1 MAMTSPLPLPF
12 LRLRVST
19 LSVYIGVRFLMA
31 IFAVFGLCTALIFMI
46 DFVELLRQAGK
57 YGSVPAWLLA
67 WITLLRLPAY
77 TEILLPF
84 AVLVG
89 SIGALLMLARKSELA
104 VMRAGGMSVWQFL
117 RPGAVVALLL
127 GIVSTVAFNPLAA
140 GARDRSERLYA
151 DAFGRESSLLGKGA
165 AGTWLR
171 QDGLDGQSVLTAAS
185 ARRRGTVLQAV
196 TAFVYDK
203 EGSFSERVDAQ
214 EASLEDGYWVLKNAL
229 VSRVGREPESFRTY
243 LLSTYLTPERVT
255 DAFGS
260 VISVSFWELPDLI
273 YIAEKAGLSSSRLR
287 IQYEL
292 LLTRP
297 LLCVAMVFLAAT
309 VSLRSF
315 RSGGIQT
322 MVVTGMV
329 GGFGFFLFAEISRQ
343 VGTAGL
349 APVWAA
355 VWVPVLLA
363 ILVSVTVLLHQEDG

>member
-1 MAMTSPLPLPF
+1 M
-12 LRLRVST
+12 LRPST
-19 LSVYIGVRFLMA
+19 LSVYIGRKFLTA
-31 IFAVFGLCTALIFMI
+31 IFGVFALCTVLIFMI

-67 WITLLRLPAY
+67 WITVLRLPAY

-89 SIGALLMLARKSELA
+89 SIGALLMLSRKSELA

-117 RPGAVVALLL
+117 RPGAVVALGLGLL
-127 GIVSTVAFNPLAA
+127 SSIAFNPLAA
-140 GARDRSERLYA
+140 SSRDRSEKLFA
-151 DAFGRESSLLGKGA
+151 EAFGRESSVFGKGA
-165 AGTWLR
+165 AGNWLR
-171 QDGLDGQSVLTAAS
+171 QDGLDGQSILSAGS
-185 ARRRGTVLQAV
+185 ARRRGTELRTV
-196 TAFVYDK
+196 TAFVFDK
-203 EGSFSERVDAQ
+203 NGAFQERVDARQ
-214 EASLEDGYWVLKNAL
+214 ANLEDGFWVLTNAL
-229 VSRVGREPESFRTY
+229 VSRVGRQPETFGTY
-243 LLSTYLTPERVT
+243 LLSTYLTPERVV
-255 DAFGS
+255 DALGT

-273 YIAEKAGLSSSRLR
+273 QVTEKAGLKASHLR
-287 IQYEL
+287 VQYEL

-322 MVVTGMV
+322 MVVTGMA

-355 VWVPVLLA
+355 VWVPLFLA
-363 ILVSVTVLLHQEDG
+363 ILGSVTVLLHQEDG

>member
-1 MAMTSPLPLPF
+1 ML
-12 LRLRVST
+12 LRST
-19 LSVYIGVRFLMA
+19 ASIYIGMRFLTA
-31 IFAVFGLCTALIFMI
+31 IFGVFALCSVLIFMI

-57 YGSVPAWLLA
+57 YGSVPAHRLA

-89 SIGALLMLARKSELA
+89 SISALLMLARKSELA
-104 VMRAGGMSVWQFL
+104 VMRAGGMSVWQIL
-117 RPGAVVALLL
+117 RPGIVVALLL
-127 GIVSTVAFNPLAA
+127 GILSSVAFNPLAA
-140 GARDRSERLYA
+140 SARDQSEKTYA
-151 DAFGRESSLLGKGA
+151 KAFGRESSPLGKGA

-171 QDGLDGQSVLTAAS
+171 QDGADGQSVLTASS
-185 ARRRGTVLQAV
+185 ARMKGTELRTV
-196 TAFVYDK
+196 TAFVYDRS
-203 EGSFSERVDAQ
+203 GRFAERVDAA
-214 EASLEDGYWVLKNAL
+214 EARLGDGFWVLTKAL
-229 VSRVGREPESFRTY
+229 VSRMGREPEKFDSY
-243 LLSTYLTPERVT
+243 LLSTYLTPERVV
-255 DAFGS
+255 DALGS

-273 YIAEKAGLSSSRLR
+273 EVTDKAGLSSNHLR

-292 LLTRP
+292 LLSRP

-322 MVVTGMV
+322 MVVTGMA

-343 VGTAGL
+343 IGTAGL
-349 APVWAA
+349 APIWAA

-363 ILVSVTVLLHQEDG
+363 ILVAMTVLLHQEDG

>member
-1 MAMTSPLPLPF
+1 MPG
-12 LRLRVST
+12 VST
-19 LSVYIGVRFLMA
+19 LSVYIGMRFLTA
-31 IFAVFGLCTALIFMI
+31 IFGVFALCTVLIFMI

-57 YGSVPAWLLA
+57 YGSVPAYMLA
-67 WITLLRLPAY
+67 WITALRLPAY

-89 SIGALLMLARKSELA
+89 SISSLLMLARKSELA

-127 GIVSTVAFNPLAA
+127 GVLSTVAFNPFAA
-140 GARDRSERLYA
+140 SARDESERLYSE
-151 DAFGRESSLLGKGA
+151 AFGRDSTILGKGSS
-165 AGTWLR
+165 GTWLR
-171 QDGLDGQSVLTAAS
+171 QDGLDGQSVLSAAAAS
-185 ARRRGTVLQAV
+185 RRGSLLTTVSV
-196 TAFVYDK
+196 FVYDK
-203 EGSFSERVDAQ
+203 QGNFSERVDAA
-214 EASLEDGYWVLKNAL
+214 EAKLDDGFWVLENAI
-229 VSRVGREPESFRTY
+229 VSRVGREPETFGKY
-243 LLSTYLTPERVT
+243 LLSTYLTPERVM

-260 VISVSFWELPDLI
+260 VISVSFWELPGLI
-273 YIAEKAGLSSSRLR
+273 YVTEKAGISASRLR

-292 LLTRP
+292 LLSRP

-322 MVVTGMV
+322 TVVTGMV

-355 VWVPVLLA
+355 VWVPVVLA

>member
-1 MAMTSPLPLPF
+1 MPG
-12 LRLRVST
+12 VST
-19 LSVYIGVRFLMA
+19 LSVYIGMRFLIA
-31 IFAVFGLCTALIFMI
+31 IFAVFGLCTVLIFMI

-67 WITLLRLPAY
+67 WITALRLPAY

-89 SIGALLMLARKSELA
+89 SISALLMLARKSELA

-117 RPGAVVALLL
+117 RPGAAVAMML
-127 GIVSTVAFNPLAA
+127 GILSSTVFNPLAA
-140 GARDRSERLYA
+140 TARDSSEKLYSE
-151 DAFGRESSLLGKGA
+151 AFGRESSLLGKGA
-165 AGTWLR
+165 SGTWLR
-171 QDGLDGQSVLTAAS
+171 QDGLDGQSVLTAGS
-185 ARRRGTVLQAV
+185 TRRRGTELTTV

-203 EGSFSERVDAQ
+203 SGRFSERVDASR
-214 EASLEDGYWVLKNAL
+214 AKLEEGYWVLESAL
-229 VSRVGREPESFRTY
+229 VSRVGREPETFGKY
-243 LLSTYLTPERVT
+243 LLSTYLTPERVV
-255 DAFGS
+255 DALGS

-273 YIAEKAGLSSSRLR
+273 YVTEKAGLSASKLR

-322 MVVTGMV
+322 MVVTGMI
-329 GGFGFFLFAEISRQ
+329 GGFGFFLFTEISRQ
-343 VGTAGL
+343 IGTAGL
-349 APVWAA
+349 APIWAA
-355 VWVPVLLA
+355 VWVPVVLA

>member
-1 MAMTSPLPLPF
+1 MPF
-12 LRLRVST
+12 LPRIST
-19 LSVYIGVRFLMA
+19 LSIYIGMRFLLT
-31 IFAVFGLCTALIFMI
+31 IFAVFALCTVLIFMI
-46 DFVELLRQAGK
+46 DFVEMLRQAGK
-57 YGSVPAWLLA
+57 YGSVPGYMLA
-67 WITLLRLPAY
+67 WITILRLPAY

-89 SIGALLMLARKSELA
+89 AIGALLMLARKSELA

-117 RPGAVVALLL
+117 KPG
-127 GIVSTVAFNPLAA
+127 ITVAFALGVLSTTLFNPLAA
-140 GARDRSERLYA
+140 RARDKAEKMYTEV
-151 DAFGRESSLLGKGA
+151 FGRESGAMGKGS
-165 AGTWLR
+165 GSWLR
-171 QDGLDGQSVLTAAS
+171 QDGLDGQSILSAAS
-185 ARRRGTVLQAV
+185 ARRRGTELTAV

-203 EGSFSERVDAQ
+203 KGAFTERVDAKQ
-214 EASLEDGYWVLKNAL
+214 AKLEEGYWVFKDAI
-229 VSRVGREPESFRTY
+229 VSGVGRQPESFSSY
-243 LLSTYLTPERVT
+243 LLSTYLTPERAA

-260 VISVSFWELPDLI
+260 VISISFWELPDLI
-273 YIAEKAGLSSSRLR
+273 YVAEKAGLSTTPLR
-287 IQYEL
+287 TQYQL

-329 GGFGFFLFAEISRQ
+329 GGFGFFLFMEISRQ

-355 VWVPVLLA
+355 IWVPVLLA
-363 ILVSVTVLLHQEDG
+363 ILCSVTVLLHQEDG

>member
-1 MAMTSPLPLPF
+1 MAFLP
-12 LRLRVST
+12 RIST
-19 LSVYIGVRFLMA
+19 LSLYIGMRFLIA

-46 DFVELLRQAGK
+46 DFVEMLRQAGK
-57 YGSVPAWLLA
+57 YGSVSGWMLA
-67 WITLLRLPAY
+67 WITVLRLPAY
-77 TEILLPF
+77 TELLLPF

-117 RPGAVVALLL
+117 RPGLAVALIL
-127 GIVSTVAFNPLAA
+127 GVTSSLAFNPLAA
-140 GARDRSERLYA
+140 TARDRAERLYGE
-151 DAFGRESSLLGKGA
+151 AFGRESTGSLGKGSS
-165 AGTWLR
+165 GPWLR
-171 QDGLDGQSVLTAAS
+171 QDGLDGQSVLSAAS
-185 ARRRGTVLQAV
+185 ARRRGTELTTV

-203 EGSFSERVDAQ
+203 AGVFSERVDAKSAKL
-214 EASLEDGYWVLKNAL
+214 EEGFWVLEDAL
-229 VSRVGREPESFRTY
+229 VSGVGRQPESFGKY
-243 LLSTYLTPERVT
+243 LLSTYLTPERAA
-255 DAFGS
+255 DAFGTL
-260 VISVSFWELPDLI
+260 ISVSFWELPDLI
-273 YIAEKAGLSSSRLR
+273 YVAEKAGLSTTSLR
-287 IQYEL
+287 TQYEL

-297 LLCVAMVFLAAT
+297 LLCIAMVFLAAT

-322 MVVTGMV
+322 IVVTGMV

-363 ILVSVTVLLHQEDG
+363 ILCSVTVLLHQEDG

>member
-1 MAMTSPLPLPF
+1 MSPLPIPGA
-12 LRLRVST
+12 ST
-19 LSVYIGVRFLMA
+19 LSLYIGTRFLLA
-31 IFAVFGLCTALIFMI
+31 ILGVFGLCTVLIFMV
-46 DFVELLRQAGK
+46 DFVEMLRQAGK
-57 YGSVPAWLLA
+57 YGSVSGWMLA
-67 WITLLRLPAY
+67 WITILRLPAY

-89 SIGALLMLARKSELA
+89 SIGALLMLGRKSELA

-117 RPGAVVALLL
+117 RPGILVALGL
-127 GIVSTVAFNPLAA
+127 GVLSTTVFNPLAA
-140 GARDRSERLYA
+140 NARDRAERLYA
-151 DAFGRESSLLGKGA
+151 EAFGRESGALTKGS
-165 AGTWLR
+165 AGPWLR
-171 QDGLDGQSVLTAAS
+171 QDGADGQSILSAAS
-185 ARRRGTVLQAV
+185 ARKRGTELTSV

-203 EGSFSERVDAQ
+203 GGNFIERVDAKS
-214 EASLEDGYWVLKNAL
+214 ARLEEGFWVLEGAL
-229 VSRVGREPESFRTY
+229 VSGVGRQPESYGEY
-243 LLSTYLTPERVT
+243 LLSTYLTPERAA
-255 DAFGS
+255 DAFGTL
-260 VISVSFWELPDLI
+260 ISVSFWELEDLI
-273 YIAEKAGLSSSRLR
+273 YVAEKAGLSTAHLR
-287 IQYEL
+287 TQYEL

-322 MVVTGMV
+322 MVVAGMI

-355 VWVPVLLA
+355 VWVPIFLA

>member
-1 MAMTSPLPLPF
+1 MPLVP
-12 LRLRVST
+12 RIST
-19 LSVYIGVRFLMA
+19 LSLYIGLRFLTA
-31 IFAVFGLCTALIFMI
+31 IFAVFGLCTVLIFMI
-46 DFVELLRQAGK
+46 DFVEMLRQAGK
-57 YGSVPAWLLA
+57 YGSVSGWMLA
-67 WITLLRLPAY
+67 WITVLRLPAY
-77 TEILLPF
+77 TEMLLPF

-117 RPGAVVALLL
+117 RPGIAVALLL
-127 GIVSTVAFNPLAA
+127 GALSSTVFNPLAA
-140 GARDRSERLYA
+140 SARDRAERLYSE
-151 DAFGRESSLLGKGA
+151 AFGRESTVLGKGTS
-165 AGTWLR
+165 GPWLR
-171 QDGLDGQSVLTAAS
+171 QDGLDGQSVLGAAS
-185 ARRRGTVLQAV
+185 ARRRGTELTSV

-203 EGSFSERVDAQ
+203 KGTFTERIDAKS
-214 EASLEDGYWVLKNAL
+214 ARLEEGYWVLQDAL
-229 VSRVGREPESFRTY
+229 VSGVGRQPESFGKY
-243 LLSTYLTPERVT
+243 LLSTYLTPERAA
-255 DAFGS
+255 DAFGT

-273 YIAEKAGLSSSRLR
+273 YVAEKAGLSTASLR
-287 IQYEL
+287 TQYEL

-297 LLCVAMVFLAAT
+297 LLCIAMVFLAAT

-363 ILVSVTVLLHQEDG
+363 ILCSVTVLLHQEDG

>member
-1 MAMTSPLPLPF
+1 MTLLP
-12 LRLRVST
+12 RVST
-19 LSVYIGVRFLMA
+19 LSVYIGARFLTA
-31 IFAVFGLCTALIFMI
+31 IFAVFGLCTVLIFMI
-46 DFVELLRQAGK
+46 DFVEMLRQAGK
-57 YGSVPAWLLA
+57 YGSVSGGMLA
-67 WITLLRLPAY
+67 LITALRLPAY
-77 TEILLPF
+77 TEMLLPF

-89 SIGALLMLARKSELA
+89 SISALLMLARKSELA

-117 RPGAVVALLL
+117 KPGIVVAAGL
-127 GIVSTVAFNPLAA
+127 GILSSTLFNPLAA
-140 GARDRSERLYA
+140 TARDRAERLYSE
-151 DAFGRESSLLGKGA
+151 AFGRESTVLGKGS
-165 AGTWLR
+165 GGPWLR
-171 QDGLDGQSVLTAAS
+171 QDGLDGQSVLSAAA
-185 ARRRGTVLQAV
+185 ARRRGTELTSV

-203 EGSFSERVDAQ
+203 TGGFAERIDAKSAKLEEGF
-214 EASLEDGYWVLKNAL
+214 WVLEEAL
-229 VSRVGREPESFRTY
+229 VSGIGKEPESFGKY
-243 LLSTYLTPERVT
+243 LLSTYLTPERAA

-273 YIAEKAGLSSSRLR
+273 YIAEKAGLSTASLR
-287 IQYEL
+287 TQYEL

-297 LLCVAMVFLAAT
+297 LLCIAMVFLAAT

-363 ILVSVTVLLHQEDG
+363 ILCSVTVLLHQEDG

>member
-1 MAMTSPLPLPF
+1 MP
-12 LRLRVST
+12 RVST
-19 LSVYIGVRFLMA
+19 LSIYIAMRFLTA
-31 IFAVFGLCTALIFMI
+31 IFAVFGLCTVLIFMI
-46 DFVELLRQAGK
+46 DFVEMLRQAGK
-57 YGSVPAWLLA
+57 YGSVPAWMLA
-67 WITLLRLPAY
+67 WITVLRLPAY

-117 RPGAVVALLL
+117 RPGLAVAFVL
-127 GIVSTVAFNPLAA
+127 GVFSSTAFNPLAA
-140 GARDRSERLYA
+140 NARDQAERLYA
-151 DAFGRESSLLGKGA
+151 EAFGRESTALGKGA
-165 AGTWLR
+165 GPWLR
-171 QDGLDGQSVLTAAS
+171 QDGLDGQSILSAAS
-185 ARRRGTVLQAV
+185 ARRRGTELTTV

-203 EGSFSERVDAQ
+203 SGSFTERIDAKQATLQ
-214 EASLEDGYWVLKNAL
+214 EGFWVFKDAV
-229 VSRVGREPESFRTY
+229 VSGVGREPETFDSY
-243 LLSTYLTPERVT
+243 LLSTYLTPERAA
-255 DAFGS
+255 DAFGTL
-260 VISVSFWELPDLI
+260 ISVSFWELPGLI
-273 YIAEKAGLSSSRLR
+273 YVAEKAGLSSSHLR
-287 IQYEL
+287 TQYEL

-363 ILVSVTVLLHQEDG
+363 ILCSVTVLLHQEDG

>member
-1 MAMTSPLPLPF
+1 MPSRF
-12 LRLRVST
+12 T
-19 LSVYIGVRFLMA
+19 LSMYIGKRFLTA
-31 IFAVFGLCTALIFMI
+31 IFAVFGLCAILIFMI

-117 RPGAVVALLL
+117 RPALAVALIL
-127 GIVSTVAFNPLAA
+127 GILSSVAFNPLAA
-140 GARDRSERLYA
+140 GARDRAEDLYA
-151 DAFGRESSLLGKGA
+151 EAFDRELQLLGKGS
-165 AGTWLR
+165 GTWLR
-171 QDGLDGQSVLTAAS
+171 QDGPDGQSVLNAAS
-185 ARRRGTVLQAV
+185 VQSHGTELRSV
-196 TAFVYDK
+196 TAFIYDK
-203 EGSFSERVDAQ
+203 SGKFSERVDARS
-214 EASLEDGYWVLKNAL
+214 ASLEDGFWVLKKAV
-229 VSRVGREPESFRTY
+229 VSGAGREAEKYPTY
-243 LLSTYLTPERVT
+243 LLSTYLSPERVA

-260 VISVSFWELPDLI
+260 VISLSFWELPDLI
-273 YIAEKAGLSSSRLR
+273 YITEKAGLSSAQLR
-287 IQYEL
+287 VQYEL
-292 LLTRP
+292 LLSRP

-343 VGTAGL
+343 IGMAGL
-349 APVWAA
+349 APIWAA
-355 VWVPVLLA
+355 VWIPVLLA
-363 ILVSVTVLLHQEDG
+363 ILASVTVLLHQEDG

>member
-1 MAMTSPLPLPF
+1 MMGFRPGI
-12 LRLRVST
+12 ST
-19 LSVYIGVRFLMA
+19 LSIYIGTRFLVA
-31 IFAVFGLCTALIFMI
+31 IFAVFGLCTVLIFMI
-46 DFVELLRQAGK
+46 DFVEMLRQAGK
-57 YGSVPAWLLA
+57 YGSVSGWVLA
-67 WITLLRLPAY
+67 WITMLRLPAY
-77 TEILLPF
+77 TEMLLPF

-117 RPGAVVALLL
+117 RPGIAVAVLL
-127 GIVSTVAFNPLAA
+127 GFASSMGFNPLAA
-140 GARDRSERLYA
+140 SARDRAERLYA
-151 DAFGRESSLLGKGA
+151 EVFGREPSGALGKSSSSGP
-165 AGTWLR
+165 WLR
-171 QDGLDGQSVLTAAS
+171 QDGLDGQSVINAAS
-185 ARRRGTVLQAV
+185 ARRRGTELTSV

-203 EGSFSERVDAQ
+203 TGTFSERVDAK
-214 EASLEDGYWVLKNAL
+214 AAKLEEGYWVLQEAL
-229 VSRVGREPESFRTY
+229 VSGIGRQPESFDRY
-243 LLSTYLTPERVT
+243 LLSTYLTPERAA

-273 YIAEKAGLSSSRLR
+273 YIAEKAGLSTASLR
-287 IQYEL
+287 TQYAL

-297 LLCVAMVFLAAT
+297 LLCIAMVFLAAT

-343 VGTAGL
+343 AGTAGL

-363 ILVSVTVLLHQEDG
+363 ILCSVTVLLHQEDG

>member
-1 MAMTSPLPLPF
+1 MAFLP
-12 LRLRVST
+12 RIST
-19 LSVYIGVRFLMA
+19 LSLYIGMRFLIA
-31 IFAVFGLCTALIFMI
+31 IFAVFGLCTVLIFMI
-46 DFVELLRQAGK
+46 DFVEMLRQAGK
-57 YGSVPAWLLA
+57 YGSVSGWTLA
-67 WITLLRLPAY
+67 WITMLRLPAY
-77 TEILLPF
+77 TEMLLPF

-117 RPGAVVALLL
+117 RPGIAVALML
-127 GIVSTVAFNPLAA
+127 GVVSSIAFNPLAA
-140 GARDRSERLYA
+140 KARDSAERLYSE
-151 DAFGRESSLLGKGA
+151 AFGREPTGSLGKGR
-165 AGTWLR
+165 GGPWLR
-171 QDGLDGQSVLTAAS
+171 QDGLDGQSVLSAAS
-185 ARRRGTVLQAV
+185 ARRRGTELTSV

-203 EGSFSERVDAQ
+203 AGVFTERVDAKS
-214 EASLEDGYWVLKNAL
+214 AKLEEGYWVLQDAL
-229 VSRVGREPESFRTY
+229 VSGVGRQPESFGKY
-243 LLSTYLTPERVT
+243 LLSTYLTPERAA

-260 VISVSFWELPDLI
+260 IISVSFWELPDLI
-273 YIAEKAGLSSSRLR
+273 YVADKAGLSTASLR
-287 IQYEL
+287 TQYEL

-297 LLCVAMVFLAAT
+297 LLCIAMVFLAAT

-343 VGTAGL
+343 VGTSGL

-363 ILVSVTVLLHQEDG
+363 ILCSVTVLLHQEDG

>member
-1 MAMTSPLPLPF
+1 MP
-12 LRLRVST
+12 RIST
-19 LSVYIGVRFLMA
+19 LSLYIGMRFLLA
-31 IFAVFGLCTALIFMI
+31 IFAVFGLCTVLIFMI
-46 DFVELLRQAGK
+46 DFVEMLRQAGK
-57 YGSVPAWLLA
+57 YGSVPGWLLA
-67 WITLLRLPAY
+67 WITVLRLPAY

-117 RPGAVVALLL
+117 RPGITVALLL
-127 GIVSTVAFNPLAA
+127 GIFSTTTFNPLAA
-140 GARDRSERLYA
+140 RARDQAERLYA
-151 DAFGRESSLLGKGA
+151 EAFGRESSGLNQGA
-165 AGTWLR
+165 AGPWLR
-171 QDGLDGQSVLTAAS
+171 QDGLDGQSILSAAS
-185 ARRRGTVLQAV
+185 AQRRGTELTSV

-203 EGSFSERVDAQ
+203 KGSFVERIDAKQ
-214 EASLEDGYWVLKNAL
+214 AHLEEGFWVLKDAV
-229 VSRVGREPESFRTY
+229 VSAVGREPETFGSY
-243 LLSTYLTPERVT
+243 LLSTYLTRERAA
-255 DAFGS
+255 DAFGTL
-260 VISVSFWELPDLI
+260 ISVSFWELPDLI
-273 YIAEKAGLSSSRLR
+273 YIAEKAGLSSSALR
-287 IQYEL
+287 TQYEL

-297 LLCVAMVFLAAT
+297 LLCIAMVFLAAT

-363 ILVSVTVLLHQEDG
+363 ILCSVTVLLHQEDG

>member
-1 MAMTSPLPLPF
+1 MPL
-12 LRLRVST
+12 VST
-19 LSVYIGVRFLMA
+19 ASIYIGTRFLLA
-31 IFAVFGLCTALIFMI
+31 IFGVFGLCTVLIFMI

-57 YGSVPAWLLA
+57 YGSVPGYKLA

-89 SIGALLMLARKSELA
+89 SISALLMLSRKSELA
-104 VMRAGGMSVWQFL
+104 VMRAGGMSVWQIL
-117 RPGAVVALLL
+117 RPGVCVGLLL
-127 GIVSTVAFNPLAA
+127 GVLSSTTFNPLAA
-140 GARDRSERLYA
+140 SARDRSEKVYSK
-151 DAFGRESSLLGKGA
+151 AFGRESSPLGKGA

-171 QDGLDGQSVLTAAS
+171 QDGTDGQSVLTASS
-185 ARRRGTVLQAV
+185 AKEKGAVLGTV

-203 EGSFSERVDAQ
+203 NGRFSERVDAA
-214 EASLEDGYWVLKNAL
+214 EARLYDGFWLLSPAL
-229 VSRVGREPESFRTY
+229 VSRMGREPEKFNSY
-243 LLSTYLTPERVT
+243 LLSTYLTPERVV
-255 DAFGS
+255 DALGS
-260 VISVSFWELPDLI
+260 VISVSFWELPDII
-273 YIAEKAGLSSSRLR
+273 YTTERAGLSASRLR

-292 LLTRP
+292 LLSRP

-343 VGTAGL
+343 IGTAGL